1 MVGLLLLGG
10 GLTYLLIPPTIVGDT
25 AIEVDPKELIAAEQ
39 REVEPMP
46 SVLGLDRD
54 VAQTVLGDA
63 GLGGLTTSVVERP
76 AAGPIGMVLSQKPSP
91 GTDTVSAIE
100 LTISTPALIPDV
112 MGKDLGDGR
121 SQLEQLGA
129 VVEIVPRFDP
139 AVPKGQILEVSPRV
153 GETMPTVVTLTVGDP
168 GDALTLASVSQVER
182 DDCGTIDSAS
192 VNGKPVG
199 DSLRCTPGSDPAYVE
214 YSLARHAA
222 ALEALV
228 GSDDRGGTGTG
239 TVTILG
245 DGRVLSSIPVA
256 HGRSEPIRVDVAGV
270 MRLRIEATTPD
281 TDQRPT
287 VILGDARLLGLPDG
301 LDAIAAQ

>member
-25 AIEVDPKELIAAEQ
+25 AIEVDPNELIAAEQ

-63 GLGGLTTSVVERP
+63 GLGGVTTSVVERP
-76 AAGPIGMVLSQKPSP
+76 AAGPVGMVLSQKPSP
-91 GTDTVSAIE
+91 GTDPVSAIE
-100 LTISTPALIPDV
+100 LTISTPAAMPEV
-112 MGKDLGDGR
+112 TGKVLGEGR

-139 AVPKGQILEVSPRV
+139 AVPKGQILDVSPKV
-153 GETMPTVVTLTVGDP
+153 GETMPTVVTLTIGDP
-168 GDALTLASVSQVER
+168 GDALTLASISQVER
-182 DDCGTIDSAS
+182 DDCRTIDSAS
-192 VNGKPVG
+192 VNGNPVG
-199 DSLRCTPGSDPAYVE
+199 DSVRCTPGRDPAYIE

-228 GSDDRGGTGTG
+228 GTDDRGGTGTG

-245 DGRVLSSIPVA
+245 DGRVLSSATVA
-256 HGRSEPIRVDVAGV
+256 HGRSEPIRVDVTGV

-281 TDQRPT
+281 ANQRPT
-287 VILGDARLLGLPDG
+287 VILGDARLLGLPEG